1 VRDERRLVMRG
12 RRFVH
17 VVVIAVVGVAVG
29 FAGRVAWAAIP
40 DGNTIHGCYKND
52 TGELRVVDPSTGGA
66 CNLKSETAVD
76 WSQTGQQ
83 GNQGSQGPRGPQGAT
98 GTEGPD
104 GVTNYQIVSTSAT
117 TVANS
122 DYKTG
127 LATAI
132 ASCPTGTTATG
143 EGFDLPSTA
152 ISIWDEHGGVAIENQ
167 AGLTVTGATGVTF
180 TAYTVCVGDAIEG
193 K

>member
-1 VRDERRLVMRG
+1 MGTRFAYMVLVA
-12 RRFVH
+12 
-17 VVVIAVVGVAVG
+17 IVAVAAG

-52 TGELRVVDPSTGGA
+52 TGELRAIDPSAGGA
-66 CNLKSETAVD
+66 CNAKSETALD

-83 GNQGSQGPRGPQGAT
+83 GAQGAQGPYGPQGDT
-98 GTEGPD
+98 GPAGPD
-104 GVTNYQIVSTSAT
+104 GVVDYQIVSATAT

-127 LATAI
+127 LATAT
-132 ASCPTGTTATG
+132 AACPAGTDATG
-143 EGFDLPSTA
+143 EGFDLPSTD
-152 ISIWDEHGGVAIENQ
+152 ISIWDEHGGYFIENN

-180 TAYTVCVGDAIEG
+180 TAYTVCVGDEIEG

>member
-1 VRDERRLVMRG
+1 MRA
-12 RRFVH
+12 RFAYM
-17 VVVIAVVGVAVG
+17 VVVALVALAAG

-52 TGELRVVDPSTGGA
+52 TGELRAIDPSAGGA
-66 CNLKSETAVD
+66 CNPKSETALD
-76 WSQTGQQ
+76 WAQTGTAGAQ
-83 GNQGSQGPRGPQGAT
+83 GLQGSPGPQGDT
-98 GTEGPD
+98 GSVGPD
-104 GVTNYQIVSTSAT
+104 GVSDYQIVSATAT

-132 ASCPTGTTATG
+132 ASCPAGTDATG
-143 EGFDLPSTA
+143 EGFELPSTD
-152 ISIWDEHGGVAIENQ
+152 ISIWDEHGGVAIEGN
-167 AGLTVTGATGVTF
+167 AGLTVTGATGETF
-180 TAYTVCVGDAIEG
+180 TAYTVCVGDQIEG

>member
-1 VRDERRLVMRG
+1 MRA
-12 RRFVH
+12 RRFGYVL
-17 VVVIAVVGVAVG
+17 VVVAVGVAVG

-40 DGNTIHGCYKND
+40 DVNTIHGCYKND
-52 TGELRVVDPSTGGA
+52 TGELRVIDPSAGGA
-66 CNLKSETAVD
+66 CNSKSETALD

-83 GNQGSQGPRGPQGAT
+83 GGAGVQGLRGAQGPTGAD
-98 GTEGPD
+98 GPD
-104 GVTNYQIVSTSAT
+104 GVVDYQVVSDTET
-117 TVANS
+117 TVANT

-132 ASCPTGTTATG
+132 AACPAGTAATG
-143 EGFDLPSTA
+143 EGFNLPSTK
-152 ISIWDEHGGVAIENQ
+152 ISIWDEHGGVAIENN

-180 TAYTVCVGDAIEG
+180 TAYTVCVGDEIEG